1 MKKICI
7 LILLMATWLAHASDD
22 ALQRQFNAAMSQLR
36 ESGYSSK
43 LGALAQR
50 HPDTLYGQKAWLELG
65 KQALLKRDY
74 DQAKSA
80 LKKTRQLYIPDK
92 EYWLAKVYLQNQ
104 EYHLAITS
112 AQNYIFSSNDADKI
126 EISYFIITEG
136 YMAQKLYHRAMEMLQ
151 TLRKSEYIINN
162 IPLLH
167 FKIGECYEAMGQ
179 YDNALASYR
188 KLKQDFPYDQYTAQA
203 DDHIYGLKFDH
214 KVSVDVS
221 DLGTKQPKQ
230 NTIASG
236 NYQVYLQA
244 GAFGSSANARNLK
257 KRIQNYNIPAITF
270 DKKSGSKTLHVV
282 AAGPFA
288 NDAAMKNAASKLKKN
303 KIDTFV
309 IKR

>member
-1 MKKICI
+1 MKRIII
-7 LILLMATWLAHASDD
+7 LILLMATWLLHASDD
-22 ALQRQFNAAMSQLR
+22 ALQRQFNTAMSELR

-112 AQNYIFSSNDADKI
+112 AQNYIFSSHDADKI

-151 TLRKSEYIINN
+151 TLRNSQYIINN

-167 FKIGECYEAMGQ
+167 YKIGECHEAMGQ
-179 YDNALASYR
+179 YDKALASYR
-188 KLKQDFPYDQYTAQA
+188 KLKQDFPYDQYAALA
-203 DDHIYGLKFDH
+203 DDHIYGLKFSD
-214 KVSVDVS
+214 KVSVDLS
-221 DLGTKQPKQ
+221 DLGHTPQKRNP
-230 NTIASG
+230 IASG
-236 NYQVYLQA
+236 DYQVYLQA
-244 GAFGSSANARNLK
+244 GAFGSEANAKNLK
-257 KRIQNYNIPAITF
+257 KRIQGYNIPAITF
-270 DKKSGSKTLHVV
+270 NKKSGNNTLHVV
-282 AAGPFA
+282 AAGPFE
-288 NDAAMKNAASKLKKN
+288 NDAAMKNAASTLKN
-303 KIDTFV
+303 HKIDTFV